1 MAMESIKDAETNDI
15 PSQFPTLLSPLFRNL
30 NADSVG
36 FSKQCSE
43 HLLWHSWASSRI
55 PGRFSSLEGDSVF
68 GEWVGGYGL
77 PGDGSESWSWVGYGF
92 VWLLDDLSGS
102 QPLVCHLE
110 FSPSFLLLL
119 SVQSHE
125 IRLSRQG

>member
-1 MAMESIKDAETNDI
+1 M
-15 PSQFPTLLSPLFRNL
+15 
-30 NADSVG
+30 
-36 FSKQCSE
+36 
-43 HLLWHSWASSRI
+43 
-55 PGRFSSLEGDSVF
+55 F

-77 PGDGSESWSWVGYGF
+77 PGDGSELWSWVGYGF

-110 FSPSFLLLL
+110 FSPSFLLFL

-125 IRLSRQG
+125 TGSPEKAKEGQLAYS